1 MQWLVNE
8 DTHVCISGRPTMDAA
23 CVTIGCPVPHFS
35 HQKSACECPVC
46 SCYVPSM
53 HTSADPALRRAPQQN
68 SQICQ
73 KLQTFTYIFPTFL
86 YVTPVTRSF
95 IVMLILPGRFTF
107 RDKICQKIDLTR
119 FKIIKCLWEGC
130 NTYAILEFAKLRHDH
145 GIAKCSLSQHS
156 QKKQVEKKR
165 HVSCK
170 RIRNQ
175 GEELGVKPSG
185 TV

>member
-1 MQWLVNE
+1 MTSEWRHARMHFWQTYN
-8 DTHVCISGRPTMDAA
+8 GRRVWDHR
-23 CVTIGCPVPHFS
+23 CPVPHFS

-46 SCYVPSM
+46 SRYVPSM

-107 RDKICQKIDLTR
+107 TDKMSQKIDLTR

-145 GIAKCSLSQHS
+145 GTAKCSLSQHS

-165 HVSCK
+165 HTLAAK
-170 RIRNQ
+170 
-175 GEELGVKPSG
+175 ELGIKVKN
-185 TV
+185 